1 MLVDSVQNRF
11 DPVIRM
17 LAIAAGICLL
27 LMAVLWLFQ
36 RQLIYLPDPTP
47 GSPPA
52 DVTVSTVE
60 TSDGIVHEL
69 WLIPADGEA
78 VARVLVFNGNAGNK
92 SHRLPLAR
100 SLAGEGMEVV
110 LFDYRGYGDTA
121 GSPSEGGLLS
131 DARAVA
137 DVAFDTDL
145 PVVYLGE
152 SLGAG
157 VATLLAKA
165 RAPDA
170 LVLRSPFTS
179 LADMAHTHY
188 PFVPTFLLRDRYP
201 VEEVIAGLEIPLLV
215 FLGTDDSIVAPPL
228 SRRVYEMAR
237 GPKDLVE
244 LEGLDHND
252 AELASGARLAEEIRV
267 FVDEQVHAR

>member
-121 GSPSEGGLLS
+121 GLPSEGGLLS

-165 RAPDA
+165 RAPNA